1 MIELEI
7 QGLSAGREGLLL
19 EVGRFVVANRFTL
32 KRQRLVQDPHG
43 TLMTLVVRG
52 PARKR
57 RALEAD
63 LDAYERLISFQVYP
77 FVDGEPRA
85 HFAASRKL
93 DPRLVAPPPAPAREV
108 TATPAAQSE
117 AAHARGRQSWLPGD
131 LPAAVA
137 GAAAE
142 ATAVDESAM
151 PGVAEPEPEFLL
163 PSAPPS
169 APAVPVAVE
178 RFVEVV
184 PLGPDQAAV
193 DAALRGLEYDY
204 PEIIPKLLALQRAVA
219 EAACE
224 SSLALAGRRSG
235 TWLFNRDFTAAVG
248 LDARAAMEQVGVPA
262 LAALVEVEQQGS
274 QLHID
279 HSPLCAPD
287 GRSGCSFFS
296 GFLEALLG
304 PVVAPGELSIIS
316 LCCRSF
322 GADECVL
329 AIAG

>member
-7 QGLSAGREGLLL
+7 QGLSADREGLLL

-32 KRQRLVQDPHG
+32 QRQRLVQDPHG

-77 FVDGEPRA
+77 FVEGEPRA

-93 DPRLVAPPPAPAREV
+93 DPALVAPPPAPAREV
-108 TATPAAQSE
+108 TATPAAQPE
-117 AAHARGRQSWLPGD
+117 APHAGGRQSWLPGD
-131 LPAAVA
+131 LPTAVA
-137 GAAAE
+137 GAAVE
-142 ATAVDESAM
+142 ATAADESVM
-151 PGVAEPEPEFLL
+151 PGMVEPEPEFLL

-169 APAVPVAVE
+169 VPVVPVAVE
-178 RFVEVV
+178 QFVDVV
-184 PLGPDQAAV
+184 PLGPDEAAV
-193 DAALRGLEYDY
+193 DAALRGLEQDY
-204 PEIIPKLLALQRAVA
+204 PGIIPKLLALRNAVA

-235 TWLFNRDFTAAVG
+235 TWLFNRDFSADVG
-248 LDARAAMEQVGVPA
+248 LDALAAMERVGVPA
-262 LAALVEVEQQGS
+262 LAALVEVEQQGT

-279 HSPLCAPD
+279 HSPLCEAD
-287 GRSGCSFFS
+287 GHSGCSFFS

-304 PVVAPGELSIIS
+304 PVVAPGDLTITS

-329 AIAG
+329 AISG